1 MEDLAKIIAV
11 LFASW
16 LASGV
21 ALLLLA
27 GLAPV
32 AWSRTLRLSL
42 MLAVATVAVFL
53 TGALFGIGLAAV
65 AAPAA
70 ALIVYLGARRG

>member
-1 MEDLAKIIAV
+1 MEDLANIIAV
-11 LFASW
+11 LFAAW
-16 LASGV
+16 IASGV

-27 GLAPV
+27 SLAPA
-32 AWSRTLRLSL
+32 AWSRTLRVAI
-42 MLAVATVAVFL
+42 MLVATTMTEVL

-70 ALIVYLGARRG
+70 ALTIYLGARRG

>member
-1 MEDLAKIIAV
+1 MEDLTKIIAV
-11 LFASW
+11 LFAAW
-16 LASGV
+16 IASGV

-27 GLAPV
+27 SLAPV
-32 AWSRTLRLSL
+32 AWSLTLRVAL
-42 MLAVATVAVFL
+42 MLVTATVTVVL

-70 ALIVYLGARRG
+70 ALTIYLGARRG